1 MKIITKS
8 LKNALLIIP
17 LIAMGFAVFST
28 NTPASALDWNSC
40 KCGAADQVLSIE
52 CGTVCAGPRDP
63 NDATCLFGINP
74 TTGEKCLF
82 NKIIDT
88 ALFLIGAI
96 SVIMLIYGGIRYTLS
111 GGKPEAVTNAKNTIL
126 YAIVGIVVA
135 LLAYA
140 IIDFVVGVLAPG
152 TP

>member
-1 MKIITKS
+1 MRTITKS
-8 LKNALLIIP
+8 LKNVLLVIP
-17 LIAMGFAVFST
+17 LLAMGFAVFFA

-40 KCGAADQVLSIE
+40 KCGLPDQVLSIE
-52 CGTVCAGPRDP
+52 CGTVCAETRDP
-63 NDATCLFGINP
+63 NDTTCLFGINP
-74 TTGEKCLF
+74 VTNEKCLF

-96 SVIMLIYGGIRYTLS
+96 SIVMLIYGGIRYTLS

-126 YAIVGIVVA
+126 YSIVGIVVA

-140 IIDFVVGVLAPG
+140 IIDFVVKVLAPG